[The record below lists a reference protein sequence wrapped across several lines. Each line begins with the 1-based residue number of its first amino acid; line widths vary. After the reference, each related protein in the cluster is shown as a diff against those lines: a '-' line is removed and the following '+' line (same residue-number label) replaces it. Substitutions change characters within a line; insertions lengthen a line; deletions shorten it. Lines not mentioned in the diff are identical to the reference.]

1 MPKITDQD
9 IAQTMLKDE
18 KFMCNL
24 INNSILEA
32 SNDNLRQDWSTC
44 MQNTQQMQKRVF
56 DAMSQKGWY
65 QPAKADMQQIS
76 QAQNQFS
83 SNQMQ

>member
-1 MPKITDQD
+1 MQKITDQD

-32 SNDNLRQDWSTC
+32 SNDNLRRDWSTC
-44 MQNTQQMQKRVF
+44 MQNTQQMQKKVF
-56 DAMSQKGWY
+56 DAMNQKGWY